1 MAMKRGTVHAVGIL
15 VIIIA
20 STCLPATSAEIRSVG
35 SRLILPWSGTPLS
48 LGAEVVT
55 DAASGYLSF
64 PLFLSP
70 AGGTLLLGG
79 ADIGLTGD
87 PNAANAFLRLTTGL
101 SYFDPS
107 RRPPSFLFGVG
118 TSVLFAAMEPFVFG
132 FAGELIYSLA
142 FPVPMFALS
151 GAWSLP

>member
-1 MAMKRGTVHAVGIL
+1 MAMKRGTVHAVSIL

-20 STCLPATSAEIRSVG
+20 STCLPAISAEIRSAG
-35 SRLILPWSGTPLS
+35 LRLILPWSGIPLS
-48 LGAEVVT
+48 LGAEVVA
-55 DAASGYLSF
+55 DAAFGCLSF
-64 PLFLSP
+64 PLLLSP

-101 SYFDPS
+101 SYVNSARRFPS
-107 RRPPSFLFGVG
+107 ILVGAG
-118 TSVLFAAMEPFVFG
+118 TSVRLLAADPFTVG
-132 FAGELIYSLA
+132 LTGELIYSLA
-142 FPVPMFALS
+142 FPMPMFALS